1 MPAWMLTW
9 RWHRVL
15 GVSAAIGASIVAAV
29 VVMVWR
35 SCVAGAWSGEAAAGL
50 RGSGLVAVRAA
61 SAQAAAASAQALWAG
76 VTAALLVVLAGAGF
90 AWYLTFAMRRGE
102 AEAGEHRETLAQRD
116 ELFAGVRMAGAVL
129 SEVAGQIRA
138 RAAEAVAGTSQVS
151 EAVAETATTM
161 EELAASAG
169 SIAGNTRAAGKAAQQ
184 VEDTM
189 ADMNKQAGAIAAG
202 AVSLGERA
210 GQIGEILELVN
221 QFTGQTS
228 LLALNAAIEAARAGE
243 AGRGFA
249 VVAGEVRNLA
259 ERSIHSTDSISTII
273 TAVQD
278 EARTMI
284 TATGRGARE
293 ADQVGD
299 LMRSAAVMLEDSVL
313 STQQQKSA
321 ADHVDSALQ
330 QIRSATEQL
339 AAGQQLRFAH
349 AERLEALVRDL
360 DAALQHASRGHRLPG
375 DSRPLVSRTG

>member
-1 MPAWMLTW
+1 MPAGILAW

-15 GVSAAIGASIVAAV
+15 GVCVAVWILVVAAV
-29 VVMVWR
+29 VVIGGV
-35 SCVAGAWSGEAAAGL
+35 AAA
-50 RGSGLVAVRAA
+50 V
-61 SAQAAAASAQALWAG
+61 
-76 VTAALLVVLAGAGF
+76 LVVLAGAGST
-90 AWYLTFAMRRGE
+90 WYLKSVMRRAE
-102 AEAGEHRETLAQRD
+102 DQAAEARVAQAQRD
-116 ELFAGVRMAGAVL
+116 ELVAGVRMAGVAL

-138 RAAEAVAGTSQVS
+138 RAAEAVAGTTQVS
-151 EAVAETATTM
+151 KAVADTAATM

-184 VEDTM
+184 VEETM

-243 AGRGFA
+243 AGKGFA
-249 VVAGEVRNLA
+249 VVAGEVRSLA
-259 ERSIHSTDSISTII
+259 ERSIHSTDSISAII
-273 TAVQD
+273 TAARD
-278 EARTMI
+278 ETRTMI
-284 TATGRGARE
+284 TATDSGVRQ
-293 ADQVGD
+293 ADQVAE
-299 LMRSAAVMLEDSVL
+299 LMRSTAAMLEDSVL
-313 STQQQKSA
+313 ATQQQKSA

-349 AERLEALVRDL
+349 AERLEALVHDL
-360 DAALQHASRGHRLPG
+360 DTALEHAQQEPAAGR
-375 DSRPLVSRTG
+375 